1 MKKFLLYLF
10 RSYWWSVIA
19 IAVATLLMSTIIYYF
34 DGSIEKTP
42 FNTPLFVVIICSI
55 MYPLFNLPV
64 LIALYKY
71 RLSKTEVIIESICL
85 VLAITY
91 FYDVVKFFVPHHLLW
106 NHQTVDGR
114 EVFERVWWYEHDLN
128 IIYGICITI
137 FLCLVYFKVKK
148 MLGGKRRLR
157 EGKERKIK
165 GKGSLQAAHS
175 APVRRATWPA
185 MAMVAHQPLTE
196 PSVDAGKHLHY
207 IHSMG
212 DHDALKISTPS
223 FLGVWSIFVTG
234 TSLVCQEPPCRSF
247 PIWLC

>member
-1 MKKFLLYLF
+1 
-10 RSYWWSVIA
+10 
-19 IAVATLLMSTIIYYF
+19 
-34 DGSIEKTP
+34 
-42 FNTPLFVVIICSI
+42 

-148 MLGGKRRLR
+148 MLGGKRSLR
-157 EGKERKIK
+157 EGK
-165 GKGSLQAAHS
+165 
-175 APVRRATWPA
+175 
-185 MAMVAHQPLTE
+185 
-196 PSVDAGKHLHY
+196 DN
-207 IHSMG
+207 
-212 DHDALKISTPS
+212 
-223 FLGVWSIFVTG
+223 
-234 TSLVCQEPPCRSF
+234 
-247 PIWLC
+247 